1 MDNFVNSLGG
11 GGGMRENGANESA
24 AGEGRARADGVE
36 RKRGK
41 VRPVRGGKR
50 GRWLRGGVV
59 RGEVARKE

>member
-41 VRPVRGGKR
+41 VRPVRGGKK
-50 GRWLRGGVV
+50 GAM
-59 RGEVARKE
+59 VA